1 MPVRDYE
8 EKIVSNSLN
17 MTDELRLEMVR
28 ATRNR
33 MLYITDT
40 LMQDDRPDVDI
51 AALKAYRQKL
61 RDLTK
66 KTINADENG
75 FPEITMPTKPQCV
88 KDIELN
94 FRPHTKDHQ
103 RDRIIDFWAP
113 PTQ

>member
-1 MPVRDYE
+1 MAEIENY
-8 EKIVSNSLN
+8 LN
-17 MTDELRLEMVR
+17 MTDEIRLEMVR
-28 ATRNR
+28 ATRDR

-51 AALKAYRQKL
+51 VELKAYRQKL

-66 KTINADENG
+66 ETIDTDENG

-94 FRPHTKDHQ
+94 FPPHTKDHQ
-103 RDRIIDFWAP
+103 RDRIIESWQP
-113 PTQ
+113 PTR